1 MNGGIV
7 IPGIVVILLCGVM
20 LVLGG
25 CGQSIEQEAA
35 SLDAEAT
42 AIAEAEDELR
52 KEAERAITVERR
64 KAVLDKAQ
72 ALVDRK
78 AVLADKRDALR
89 DREDEERARQAAD
102 ALDTVKS
109 YFQGDGAQAMLNAVN
124 HNIAPYG
131 GSIAS
136 VEALSELITYAF
148 PIKDD
153 GIYTEFITEGR
164 VLTDG
169 GILVRIT
176 ITGDEFNVSAVIWRG
191 E

>member
-1 MNGGIV
+1 MNGGIA

-102 ALDTVKS
+102 ALDTAKS
-109 YFQGDGAQAMLNAVN
+109 YFRGDGALNAVN
-124 HNIAPYG
+124 DAIARYG
-131 GSIAS
+131 CSIAS
-136 VEALSELITYAF
+136 EEALIELITWA
-148 PIKDD
+148 IATDD
-153 GIYTEFITEGR
+153 GAYTEVGTGCIM
-164 VLTDG
+164 
-169 GILVRIT
+169 IRIT
-176 ITGDEFNVSAVIWRG
+176 ITGDEFNVSYVGGPTWPW
-191 E
+191 